1 MPSITFRKVPN
12 APRYSYPER
21 RTVWLVRA
29 SIVVF
34 EIEVR
39 AVPDQQDATTHTT
52 FKASGVQQRA
62 AFCRTFSS
70 AVLAHQHIAAKNC
83 HWSLSRVPGGHGR
96 SRAVYQEVL
105 GRGVRD
111 LYNE

>member
-1 MPSITFRKVPN
+1 MLSITFEVPN
-12 APRYSYPER
+12 VLRYSYPKG

-39 AVPDQQDATTHTT
+39 AVPDQQDATTHHIN
-52 FKASGVQQRA
+52 ASGVRPRA
-62 AFCRTFSS
+62 ALCHTSSS
-70 AVLAHQHIAAKNC
+70 AVLAHQRIAAKDC
-83 HWSLSRVPGGHGR
+83 HWSISQAPGGHGR
-96 SRAVYQEVL
+96 PRAGYQEVL
-105 GRGVRD
+105 GRGIRD